1 MRAARPAQPI
11 ASILIAAGARR
22 KSAGGRFG
30 FPSRGRRGFT
40 LVELLVA
47 LGILSVIAVLSWRG
61 IDSMTRAQQL
71 TQQHGDQVLALQA
84 GLAQW
89 RADLDAL
96 MSWPAAPAAPGQ
108 PPAATPARWPA
119 APPG

>member
-1 MRAARPAQPI
+1 MRAARPAQPT

-47 LGILSVIAVLSWRG
+47 LTILSVIAVLSWRG

-71 TQQHGDQVLALQA
+71 TQQHATRC
-84 GLAQW
+84 W
-89 RADLDAL
+89 RCRPGWR
-96 MSWPAAPAAPGQ
+96 SGAPTW
-108 PPAATPARWPA
+108 TP
-119 APPG
+119 